1 MEKIKRYAIF
11 IVGLFVS
18 SFGVSF
24 VTKANLGTSPISS
37 IPYVLSLS
45 FDLSLGEFTII
56 FSLLLIV
63 LQLIILKKDFKLEHI
78 LQVPISIAF
87 GYFIDLTMI
96 ILSDLKPNSYI
107 VSIVY
112 LLIGCLILGLGVYI
126 EVLANVAMLPG
137 ESFVRAITYKWKTN
151 FGNTK
156 IAFDVFMTIVAGVLS
171 LIFAHK
177 IDGVREG
184 TVVAAL
190 LVGFIARILGKALS
204 FVPKLIFKQSNVAE

>member
-1 MEKIKRYAIF
+1 
-11 IVGLFVS
+11 
-18 SFGVSF
+18 
-24 VTKANLGTSPISS
+24 
-37 IPYVLSLS
+37 
-45 FDLSLGEFTII
+45 LSLGEFTII
-56 FSLLLIV
+56 FSLILIV

-96 ILSDLKPNSYI
+96 ILSDLKPSSYI

-137 ESFVRAITYKWKTN
+137 ESFVRAITFKWKTN

-204 FVPKLIFKQSNVAE
+204 FVPKLIFKQTNVAE